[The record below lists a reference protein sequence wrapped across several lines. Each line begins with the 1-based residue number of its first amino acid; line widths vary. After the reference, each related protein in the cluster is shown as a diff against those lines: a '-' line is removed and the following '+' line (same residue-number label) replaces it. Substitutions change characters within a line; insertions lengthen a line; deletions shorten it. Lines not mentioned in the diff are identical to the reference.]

1 MEREDLTRPD
11 PSDGP
16 SLGDSRAE
24 VLGTLQS
31 AGTPMSVTDVA
42 AKVRLHPNTARFHLD
57 GLVEQGLAERA
68 TEQRDVPGRP
78 RSLYSATADSPQSGR
93 RSYRLLAEILASY
106 LADQEPEP
114 TEAARRAGEAWGH
127 FLTDR
132 PAPFQRADSDGAI
145 KQLVELLDE
154 IGFAPELDNKPT
166 NESPNKALN
175 KRILLHQCPFR
186 EVAEEH
192 GDVVCAVHLGLMRGV
207 LSELQAPVDAEGL
220 DPFVEPN
227 LCVTRLTDANRPSS
241 DH

>member
-42 AKVRLHPNTARFHLD
+42 AKVGLHPNTARFHLD

-78 RSLYSATADSPQSGR
+78 RSLYSARADGPQSGR

-127 FLTDR
+127 FLTER
-132 PAPFQRADSDGAI
+132 PAPFQRADSVEAI

-154 IGFAPELDNKPT
+154 IGFAPELVGKPA
-166 NESPNKALN
+166 NN
-175 KRILLHQCPFR
+175 RILLHQCPFR

-227 LCVTRLTDANRPSS
+227 LCVTRLTDASRPSS